1 MQQIRNARVFAPA
14 QKRDLDIGAKT
25 YSDIGLAGF
34 RKMAAERA
42 LRLIDTPQRAQ
53 CRPRA
58 RAVEARNRNRH
69 KIEPCLGNQTTLE
82 LMRLTYKHNVMATVT

>member
-42 LRLIDTPQRAQ
+42 RSPY
-53 CRPRA
+53 
-58 RAVEARNRNRH
+58 RH
-69 KIEPCLGNQTTLE
+69 
-82 LMRLTYKHNVMATVT
+82 ATASSMPSKGESGRSP

>member
-34 RKMAAERA
+34 RKWLPSVRFA
-42 LRLIDTPQRAQ
+42 L
-53 CRPRA
+53 
-58 RAVEARNRNRH
+58 
-69 KIEPCLGNQTTLE
+69 
-82 LMRLTYKHNVMATVT
+82 